1 MSSDFGK
8 QLVTENICDKISC
21 LIWTEINS
29 MRIKH
34 YIYIHVSLH
43 VLSGMNLA
51 KLTNNA
57 VFSKTG
63 KQF

>member
-8 QLVTENICDKISC
+8 QLVTENIYDKISC

-51 KLTNNA
+51 KFTNNA